1 MTISAILIGLL
12 GLVCMIPA
20 CACFYYSHPD
30 LFMPYEIKR
39 VYKRVFK
46 DLDHFEC
53 IQKSNTCYTFRYHWA
68 TTGTWDIC
76 CWHNSM
82 RASIHKA
89 HTCECLFDTGYTKS
103 ASKLYWAL
111 VSRELANPT
120 ETVKTY
126 RILR

>member
-20 CACFYYSHPD
+20 CACFYHSHPD

-39 VYKRVFK
+39 VYKQVLK
-46 DLDHFEC
+46 NLGHFEC
-53 IQKSNTCYTFRYHWA
+53 IQKSDLCYTFRYPWA
-68 TTGTWDIC
+68 TTGTWYVY
-76 CWHNSM
+76 CWHSSM

-89 HTCECLFDTGYTKS
+89 HTGECLFDIGYSKS

-120 ETVKTY
+120 ETAKTY